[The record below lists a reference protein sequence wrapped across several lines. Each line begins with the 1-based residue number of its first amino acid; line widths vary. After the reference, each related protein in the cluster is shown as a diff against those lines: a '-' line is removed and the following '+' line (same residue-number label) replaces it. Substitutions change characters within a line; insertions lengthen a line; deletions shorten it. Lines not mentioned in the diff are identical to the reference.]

1 LATQK
6 RKDYREDD
14 RVCQRR
20 LDTGLT
26 RANHTTRPWGESE
39 QQTGAEREE
48 ECSGHEKVGL
58 GEHDTHGLGD
68 ETVHEEEH
76 ERVKNTAIWLV
87 LPFLKETLEPS
98 VVRRTPGLSAKKR
111 AAGMATF
118 WEVISGNI

>member
-76 ERVKNTAIWLV
+76 ERVEEHSHLVGLAVSERNLGAVGGQKNTWAERQKKGGGDGN
-87 LPFLKETLEPS
+87 FLGS
-98 VVRRTPGLSAKKR
+98 DIG
-111 AAGMATF
+111 
-118 WEVISGNI
+118 